1 MNTPIKDK
9 NSRGSDT
16 SASNAYY
23 DSLCQGRHMAQLGIA
38 DIASE
43 DAKFGQEI
51 HTALATENISKLDGE
66 QLSIY
71 ESCVEIRERLVL
83 DYFGKDFPQVK
94 RMFER
99 RCWVHVLAADGKTRY
114 PHSGQVD
121 FLARHGTKGLIIEFK
136 TLPADLPDSANNLQL
151 RDQVVLGAGE
161 LILKEVA
168 VAIVRPLVTHQPEL
182 CLYNEATIKR
192 AEVEMFQRVRNSNN
206 PSAPRTAGEAQC
218 KFCKARHACPERARL
233 LEVATP
239 VAVSSLASV
248 PVADWTPAQRAL
260 FCERLPMATKWLE
273 ECKGQIKALLEG
285 DPASI
290 PGWALEPGSVKR
302 PVVKPE
308 ELHARFLA
316 LGGSPAQFL
325 ACVDIGKGGFE
336 KAVRAVTQLKGKALA
351 AKLRE
356 LLDGLTE
363 DKPDAP
369 SLTRRDPLP

>member
-1 MNTPIKDK
+1 MEQND
-9 NSRGSDT
+9 SRRGMT
-16 SASNAYY
+16 SASNAQA
-23 DSLCQGRHMAQLGIA
+23 DSLCQGRHLAQAGFP
-38 DIASE
+38 DEPSP
-43 DAKFGQEI
+43 DSKFGTEI
-51 HTALATENISKLDGE
+51 HDALASGDYSKLNGE

-71 ESCVEIRERLVL
+71 ESCEEIRGKLIV
-83 DYFGKDFPQVK
+83 DVFGPDASKAKPIK
-94 RMFER
+94 ER
-99 RCWVHVLAADGKTRY
+99 RLWCKIDGKLT
-114 PHSGQVD
+114 HSGKPD
-121 FLARHGTKGLIIEFK
+121 FIIRVGTKGLILEYK
-136 TLPADLPDSANNLQL
+136 TLPSDLPESSKNLQL
-151 RDQVVLGAGE
+151 RDQVVLSAGE

-168 VAIVRPLVTHQPEL
+168 VAIVQPLVTHQPEL
-182 CLYNEATIKR
+182 CLYNDGTIKR

-273 ECKGQIKALLEG
+273 ECKGQVKALLEG

-290 PGWALEPGSVKR
+290 PGWALEPGAVKR

-369 SLTRRDPLP
+369 SLARRDPLP